1 MDGARAEAS
10 RAIFVYLPG
19 THSVVRGR
27 EALKARRRQPT
38 VWYLEE
44 GSMIR
49 NALVIAVAA
58 VTLAGSSG
66 AQAAAAASGQ
76 AKNPPAPAKNPPAP
90 APAAARP
97 RIGYA
102 GTPTPPPAPAPRPV
116 LQPVYVYSPDGYV
129 VTYGAPYEVLSDGSV
144 LVNFGYGNERVL
156 RQCASSSNQTQVN
169 QNGRDALGRILDPPG
184 IAALKAGSR
193 GQATGAQPPRDAAA
207 CYRADQQG
215 RVEMV
220 TERATGVRR

>member
-1 MDGARAEAS
+1 M
-10 RAIFVYLPG
+10 
-19 THSVVRGR
+19 
-27 EALKARRRQPT
+27 
-38 VWYLEE
+38 
-44 GSMIR
+44 R
-49 NALVIAVAA
+49 NGIVIAVAIVA
-58 VTLAGSSG
+58 FAGSSG
-66 AQAAAAASGQ
+66 AQAAAASPGQ
-76 AKNPPAPAKNPPAP
+76 QKSPPAPVPAP
-90 APAAARP
+90 RP

-102 GTPTPPPAPAPRPV
+102 GTPTPPPAPAPQPVLRPV
-116 LQPVYVYSPDGYV
+116 YLYSPDGY

-156 RQCASSSNQTQVN
+156 RQCAPSSSQSQMN

-193 GQATGAQPPRDAAA
+193 GQASGARPQANVSA

-220 TERATGVRR
+220 TQAAASARR